1 MTKLE
6 KDLIKKF
13 GITEDEYWCLRQNLR
28 QTGYITYKN
37 LEEFKCLAWYFDG
50 DEGMALIKHCCN
62 VHEVDGFTIQLIECN
77 HCDID
82 YDAMES
88 IIEEF
93 KIFDHEY
100 NKYMDEQEALE
111 EQKLNSDRYKKA
123 LYMDD
128 SDDEY
133 HEEYANM

>member
-1 MTKLE
+1 
-6 KDLIKKF
+6 
-13 GITEDEYWCLRQNLR
+13 
-28 QTGYITYKN
+28 
-37 LEEFKCLAWYFDG
+37 
-50 DEGMALIKHCCN
+50 MALIKHCCS
-62 VHEVDGFTIQLIECN
+62 VHAVDGFTIQLIECN
-77 HCDID
+77 YCDID
-82 YDAMES
+82 YDDMES

-100 NKYMDEQEALE
+100 EKYMDEQEALE